1 LHPEPD
7 PVTERLVLAM
17 IELIHERKLA
27 GKRELA
33 ATAETIAGG
42 LSDRTGL
49 HVLPRHVHSL
59 TAAMRDG
66 GLITVGGGGIGYP
79 NTYDSREDEMGEK
92 AFWDQVDAFLLVWKH
107 PSRKAIAGGRK
118 AGGGGPAR

>member
-1 LHPEPD
+1 
-7 PVTERLVLAM
+7 M

-33 ATAETIAGG
+33 ATLETIATW

-49 HVLPRHVHSL
+49 AVSPSHVQTLA
-59 TAAMRDG
+59 AAMREG

-79 NTYDSREDEMGEK
+79 NTYDTREREMGEE

-107 PSRKAIAGGRK
+107 PSRKAIA
-118 AGGGGPAR
+118 AGSRLAK